1 MTVFVVDVSGAFE
14 DDDIVHVEGDVD
26 PVRDLE
32 IINDELML
40 KDLEFINKQW
50 DGLERAVARGGDKKK
65 KPEYVRNSSFLRQ
78 LSNAWQQC
86 LHISLLMSVL
96 LFPARHVKDYMKM
109 QCKLL
114 SLIKRCRVCSTILT
128 IRLLVF

>member
-65 KPEYVRNSSFLRQ
+65 KPEYVRNSSFLRH

-86 LHISLLMSVL
+86 LHN
-96 LFPARHVKDYMKM
+96 LFIDVSFAFPSSS
-109 QCKLL
+109 CE
-114 SLIKRCRVCSTILT
+114 
-128 IRLLVF
+128 RLYEDAM